1 MSAISA
7 IESIAQKV
15 EESSDSINM
24 NLDLIQNTKDLD
36 RFDPLEYKEDITNL
50 RRNISFK
57 MDNLQNDFLTRKI
70 QLENAQSLISMA

>member
-15 EESSDSINM
+15 EESSDSINT
-24 NLDLIQNTKDLD
+24 NLDLIQNTEDLEG
-36 RFDPLEYKEDITNL
+36 FDPLEYKEDITYF

-57 MDNLQNDFLTRKI
+57 MDNLQSEFLTHKI
-70 QLENAQSLISMA
+70 